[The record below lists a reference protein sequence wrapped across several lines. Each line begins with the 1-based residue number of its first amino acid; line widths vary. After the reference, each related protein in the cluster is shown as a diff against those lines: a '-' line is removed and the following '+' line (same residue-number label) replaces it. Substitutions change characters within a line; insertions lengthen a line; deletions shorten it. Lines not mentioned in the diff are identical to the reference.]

1 VLQSFEVLDDGNPV
15 LLDPVYATGKVLS
28 HDADVFIH
36 QVPQNC
42 STRVVP
48 TGIGHQSKV
57 RAKNWCKEDLII
69 VFQVKQA
76 WSERQEHLM
85 PSQYSGLLEVSHVC
99 LALLFHH

>member
-1 VLQSFEVLDDGNPV
+1 MFQSFEVLDDGNPV

-42 STRVVP
+42 STRVVSM
-48 TGIGHQSKV
+48 GIGHQSKV
-57 RAKNWCKEDLII
+57 RAKNWCKEDEIF

-76 WSERQEHLM
+76 LSERQEHLM